1 MPFLNR
7 IFGESLEN
15 IMKKSENISES
26 GHYPKILSFLSES
39 IIQLK
44 GAESEGIFRVPGD
57 LDQIIHLQMQID
69 FGTYELGDI
78 RDPAVP
84 ASLLKQWTRE
94 LADPIIPNSFY
105 NRCLVVEDRVEEAI
119 EIVDEIPELNRS
131 VLKYL
136 IKFLQVIGN
145 PNFQSKTKMTVS
157 NLSLVF
163 APNLLRCPSDNPIK
177 FLADSKKQAN
187 FLKLLINYMQ

>member
-1 MPFLNR
+1 
-7 IFGESLEN
+7 
-15 IMKKSENISES
+15 MKKPENVSDS
-26 GHYPKILSFLSES
+26 GNYPKVLSFLSEA

-69 FGTYELGDI
+69 SGVYELGEV

-94 LADPIIPNSFY
+94 LAEPLIPNAFY
-105 NRCLVVEDRVEEAI
+105 NRCLTVEDKVEEAM
-119 EIVDEIPELNRS
+119 EIVDELPELNRNA
-131 VLKYL
+131 LKYL
-136 IKFLQVIGN
+136 VKFLQVIGN
-145 PNFQSKTKMTVS
+145 PNFQLKTKMTVS

-187 FLKLLINYMQ
+187 FLKLLVNYMR